1 VAGDTRSLDRQ
12 ALVDLAVVVVCYSG
26 VAALIAALMYLV
38 SGSGSA
44 WLTFDAERFHAMA
57 EVIISG
63 FKPYIDF
70 VDPKPPLLFFMVSVM
85 DLVAPAGSVDIL
97 VMSGVNVLCA
107 ILIYWIGRN
116 DYGNISGF
124 SAGLLFLVAAV
135 FVQGYFLFSEQFAVL
150 FLILAFMLA
159 RRDHFLA
166 SGLCLGLAMGF
177 KQYAFLAI
185 PGLLFLARAKGSGR
199 IARYAGFLVAAAVV
213 FLCLFGALYLSY
225 GPEATRSA
233 INWTFGIAPSY
244 VTGHIVE
251 VPAYHPDTVLG
262 FTANLLA
269 SVIMVLPTLL
279 FAGTSIWRRGLRTD
293 DEYAF
298 GLFIVFFLGTLLIR
312 QYLHYWILMLPF
324 LVLLACREFAV
335 GSARASDESP
345 QGSALRRLAG
355 FTREVVSSPNAPEGD
370 AGTGAEGKIVFSAP
384 VTGSPAAPVTP
395 GAPGGLIPYRRDSA
409 VPGSHGAQR
418 GEAPRPEQEEAGE
431 RNREVPGEGSG
442 EGDREEKGDP
452 DETGM

>member
-1 VAGDTRSLDRQ
+1 VAGDKPALDRQ
-12 ALVDLAVVVVCYSG
+12 ALVDLAFVVVCYSG
-26 VAALIAALMYLV
+26 VAALVAALMYLV

-44 WLTFDAERFHAMA
+44 WLTFDADRFHAMA
-57 EVIISG
+57 EVIIGG

-70 VDPKPPLLFFMVSVM
+70 VDPKPPLLFFMVSAM
-85 DLVAPAGSVDIL
+85 DILAPAGSVDIL

-150 FLILAFMLA
+150 FLIAAFMLA
-159 RRDHFLA
+159 RKDHFLA
-166 SGLCLGLAMGF
+166 CGLCLGLAMGF

-185 PGLLFLARAKGSGR
+185 PGILFLARAKGTGR
-199 IARYAGFLVAAAVV
+199 VTRYAVFIAAAAVA

-244 VTGHIVE
+244 VAGHLVE
-251 VPAYHPDTVLG
+251 VPAYRPDHVLG

-279 FAGTSIWRRGLRTD
+279 FAMASIWRRGLRTD

-298 GLFIVFFLGTLLIR
+298 GLFIVFFLATLLIR

-345 QGSALRRLAG
+345 RESVLRRLAG
-355 FTREVVSSPNAPEGD
+355 FARDVVSSPGVPGRE
-370 AGTGAEGKIVFSAP
+370 AGNGAQGKIVFSAP
-384 VTGSPAAPVTP
+384 VTGSPPASPARGT
-395 GAPGGLIPYRRDSA
+395 PGGLIPYRRESG
-409 VPGSHGAQR
+409 VPGSPDTKPAETPR
-418 GEAPRPEQEEAGE
+418 GEEEGTGGGNGE
-431 RNREVPGEGSG
+431 DERG
-442 EGDREEKGDP
+442 EEK
-452 DETGM
+452 DEITG

>member
-1 VAGDTRSLDRQ
+1 VA
-12 ALVDLAVVVVCYSG
+12 VDLAVVLVCYSG
-26 VAALIAALMYLV
+26 VAALIAVLMYLV

-44 WLTFDAERFHAMA
+44 WLTFDAARFHAMA
-57 EVIISG
+57 EVIIGG

-70 VDPKPPLLFFMVSVM
+70 VDPKPPLLFFMVSAM
-85 DLVAPAGSVDIL
+85 DILAPAGSVDIL
-97 VMSGVNVLCA
+97 VMSAVNVLCA

-159 RRDHFLA
+159 RKDHFA
-166 SGLCLGLAMGF
+166 AAGLCLGLAMGF
-177 KQYAFLAI
+177 KQYAFLAV
-185 PGLLFLARAKGSGR
+185 PPLLFLARVRGTER
-199 IARYAGFLVAAAVV
+199 VVRYVEFIIPAVGV
-213 FLCLFGALYLSY
+213 FFFLFGALYLYY

-244 VTGHIVE
+244 VTGHIIE
-251 VPAYHPDTVLG
+251 VPAYQPDNVLA
-262 FTANLLA
+262 FTANLLG
-269 SVIMVLPTLL
+269 SVMMVLPTLL

-298 GLFIVFFLGTLLIR
+298 GLFIIFFLGTLFIR

-335 GSARASDESP
+335 GSARESDESP
-345 QGSALRRLAG
+345 EGSVLQRLAG
-355 FTREVVSSPNAPEGD
+355 FAREVGSPPETPGSDEGADSSPGR
-370 AGTGAEGKIVFSAP
+370 IVFSAP
-384 VTGSPAAPVTP
+384 VTGSPPVRAGP
-395 GAPGGLIPYRRDSA
+395 GVTGGLIPYKRDTAPPES
-409 VPGSHGAQR
+409 PGG
-418 GEAPRPEQEEAGE
+418 GTG
-431 RNREVPGEGSG
+431 
-442 EGDREEKGDP
+442 
-452 DETGM
+452 ETGTGEKEGEPKDGESAPAEEPDGRPPV

>member
-1 VAGDTRSLDRQ
+1 
-12 ALVDLAVVVVCYSG
+12 VDLAFVLVCYSG
-26 VAALIAALMYLV
+26 VAALVATLMYLV

-44 WLTFDAERFHAMA
+44 WLTFDADRFHAMA
-57 EVIISG
+57 EVIIGG

-70 VDPKPPLLFFMVSVM
+70 VDPKPPLLFFMVSAM
-85 DLVAPAGSVDIL
+85 DLLAPAGSVDIL
-97 VMSGVNVLCA
+97 VMSAVNVLCA

-159 RRDHFLA
+159 RRDHFA
-166 SGLCLGLAMGF
+166 ACGLCLGLAMGF

-185 PGLLFLARAKGSGR
+185 PGLLFLARVKGSGSTR
-199 IARYAGFLVAAAVV
+199 LTRYALLLVAAAGAFLFV
-213 FLCLFGALYLSY
+213 FAALYLSY

-244 VTGHIVE
+244 VAGHLVE
-251 VPAYHPDTVLG
+251 LPAYRPDNVLG

-279 FAGTSIWRRGLRTD
+279 FAMASIWRRGLRTD

-298 GLFIVFFLGTLLIR
+298 GLFIAFFLATLLIR

-335 GSARASDESP
+335 GTARESDESP
-345 QGSALRRLAG
+345 EGSALSRLAG
-355 FTREVVSSPNAPEGD
+355 FAREVGSPPGPPGEED
-370 AGTGAEGKIVFSAP
+370 GAASGKIVFSAP
-384 VTGSPAAPVTP
+384 VTGSPAAPATRR
-395 GAPGGLIPYRRDSA
+395 AAGGLIPYRKEGGA
-409 VPGSHGAQR
+409 PGSRDEPAEETTGW
-418 GEAPRPEQEEAGE
+418 EQEEDE
-431 RNREVPGEGSG
+431 
-442 EGDREEKGDP
+442 
-452 DETGM
+452 DETAG

>member
-1 VAGDTRSLDRQ
+1 
-12 ALVDLAVVVVCYSG
+12 VDLAVVLLCYSG
-26 VAALIAALMYLV
+26 VAALIAVLMYLV

-57 EVIISG
+57 EVIIGG

-70 VDPKPPLLFFMVSVM
+70 VDPKPPLLFFMVSAM
-85 DLVAPAGSVDIL
+85 DLIAPAGSVDIL

-107 ILIYWIGRN
+107 LLIYWIGRN

-150 FLILAFMLA
+150 FLILAFMLG
-159 RRDHFLA
+159 RKDHLAA
-166 SGLCLGLAMGF
+166 SGLCVGLAMGF

-185 PGLLFLARAKGSGR
+185 PPLLFLAKVKGSR
-199 IARYAGFLVAAAVV
+199 RVAKYIEFMVPAIGV
-213 FLCLFGALYLSY
+213 FFCLFGALYLAY

-244 VTGHIVE
+244 VTGHIIE
-251 VPAYHPDTVLG
+251 VPAYQPDNVLA
-262 FTANLLA
+262 FTANLLG
-269 SVIMVLPTLL
+269 SVMMVLPTLL
-279 FAGTSIWRRGLRTD
+279 FAMTSVWRRGLRTD

-298 GLFIVFFLGTLLIR
+298 GLFIIFFLSTLLIR

-335 GSARASDESP
+335 GSARESDESP
-345 QGSALRRLAG
+345 EGSVLQRFAG
-355 FTREVVSSPNAPEGD
+355 FAREIGTSPGTENGKESPESP
-370 AGTGAEGKIVFSAP
+370 AGGIVFSGP
-384 VTGSPAAPVTP
+384 VTGSPPARDGLEVS
-395 GAPGGLIPYRRDSA
+395 GGLIPYKRNGA
-409 VPGSHGAQR
+409 PHGKQ
-418 GEAPRPEQEEAGE
+418 GENGE
-431 RNREVPGEGSG
+431 TPSKG
-442 EGDREEKGDP
+442 EKG
-452 DETGM
+452 E

>member
-1 VAGDTRSLDRQ
+1 
-12 ALVDLAVVVVCYSG
+12 VDLAFVLVCYSG
-26 VAALIAALMYLV
+26 VAALIAVLMYLV

-44 WLTFDAERFHAMA
+44 WLTFDADRFHAMA
-57 EVIISG
+57 EVIIGG

-70 VDPKPPLLFFMVSVM
+70 VDPKPPLLFFMVSAM
-85 DLVAPAGSVDIL
+85 DLLAPAGSVDIL

-150 FLILAFMLA
+150 FLIVAFMLA
-159 RRDHFLA
+159 REDHFAA

-185 PGLLFLARAKGSGR
+185 PALLFLARVKGSGR
-199 IARYAGFLVAAAVV
+199 VSRYLEFLVAAVAVFACV
-213 FLCLFGALYLSY
+213 FGALYLWY

-244 VTGHIVE
+244 VTGHIIE
-251 VPAYHPDTVLG
+251 VPAYQPDNVLG

-269 SVIMVLPTLL
+269 SVMMVLPTLL
-279 FAGTSIWRRGLRTD
+279 FAGTSVWRRGLRTD
-293 DEYAF
+293 DEVAF
-298 GLFIVFFLGTLLIR
+298 GLAILFFLVTLLIR

-324 LVLLACREFAV
+324 LALLACREFAI
-335 GSARASDESP
+335 GSARVSDESP
-345 QGSALRRLAG
+345 EGSALQRLAG
-355 FTREVVSSPNAPEGD
+355 FAREVGSPAGKPGREEHREDSS
-370 AGTGAEGKIVFSAP
+370 GKIVFAGP
-384 VTGSPAAPVTP
+384 VTGGPPAP
-395 GAPGGLIPYRRDSA
+395 GGPRGSGGLIPYRKA
-409 VPGSHGAQR
+409 GQVPES
-418 GEAPRPEQEEAGE
+418 
-431 RNREVPGEGSG
+431 
-442 EGDREEKGDP
+442 REEKGEEP
-452 DETGM
+452 PSGEEEGSREGDETGD

>member
-1 VAGDTRSLDRQ
+1 
-12 ALVDLAVVVVCYSG
+12 VDLTVVLVCYTG
-26 VAALIAALMYLV
+26 VAALIAFLMYLV
-38 SGSGSA
+38 SGSGST
-44 WLTFDAERFHAMA
+44 WLTFDADRFHAMA
-57 EVIISG
+57 EVIIGG

-70 VDPKPPLLFFMVSVM
+70 VDPKPPLLFFMVSAM
-85 DLVAPAGSVDIL
+85 DLLAPAGSVDIL

-107 ILIYWIGRN
+107 LLIYWIGRN

-159 RRDHFLA
+159 RKDHFAA

-177 KQYAFLAI
+177 KQYVFLAV
-185 PGLLFLARAKGSGR
+185 PALLFLARVRGSER
-199 IARYAGFLVAAAVV
+199 VIRYTEFIVAAIGV
-213 FLCLFGALYLSY
+213 FFCLFGALYLYY

-244 VTGHIVE
+244 VTGGIVE
-251 VPAYHPDTVLG
+251 VPAYQPENVLA

-269 SVIMVLPTLL
+269 SVMMVAPTLL

-298 GLFIVFFLGTLLIR
+298 GLFIIFFLATLLIR

-335 GSARASDESP
+335 GSARESDESP
-345 QGSALRRLAG
+345 EGTVLQRFAG
-355 FTREVVSSPNAPEGD
+355 FAREVGSPPETAGGD
-370 AGTGAEGKIVFSAP
+370 ESAEGAPGRIVFA
-384 VTGSPAAPVTP
+384 GPAR
-395 GAPGGLIPYRRDSA
+395 GAPPAPGGLRGSGGLIPYKRDSSGQGTREEGEQA
-409 VPGSHGAQR
+409 A
-418 GEAPRPEQEEAGE
+418 GEAGPEGE
-431 RNREVPGEGSG
+431 VG
-442 EGDREEKGDP
+442 KGK
-452 DETGM
+452 E

>member
-1 VAGDTRSLDRQ
+1 VAGGKAPVDRR
-12 ALVDLAVVVVCYSG
+12 ALVDLTVVLVCYTG
-26 VAALIAALMYLV
+26 VAALIAVLMILV

-44 WLTFDAERFHAMA
+44 WLTFDADRFHAMA
-57 EVIISG
+57 EVIIGG

-70 VDPKPPLLFFMVSVM
+70 VDPKPPLLFFMVSLM
-85 DLVAPAGSVDIL
+85 DLIAPAGSVDIL

-150 FLILAFMLA
+150 FLILAFMLG
-159 RRDHFLA
+159 RKDHFAA

-185 PGLLFLARAKGSGR
+185 PPLLFLARVKGSR
-199 IARYAGFLVAAAVV
+199 RFLGYVEFIVPAIGV
-213 FLCLFGALYLSY
+213 FFCLFGALYLYY
-225 GPEATRSA
+225 GPEATGSA

-244 VTGHIVE
+244 VSGRLIE
-251 VPAYHPDTVLG
+251 VPAYQPNNVLA
-262 FTANLLA
+262 FTANLLG
-269 SVIMVLPTLL
+269 SVMMVLPTLL
-279 FAGTSIWRRGLRTD
+279 FALTSIWRRGLRTD

-298 GLFIVFFLGTLLIR
+298 GLFIIFFLGTLLIR

-335 GSARASDESP
+335 GSARESDESP
-345 QGSALRRLAG
+345 EGSVLQRFAG
-355 FTREVVSSPNAPEGD
+355 FAREVGSSPEPRSGKEGPESP
-370 AGTGAEGKIVFSAP
+370 AGRIVFSAP
-384 VTGSPAAPVTP
+384 ITGSPSVHGGLMVT
-395 GAPGGLIPYRRDSA
+395 GGLIPYRRDGLE
-409 VPGSHGAQR
+409 PGKR
-418 GEAPRPEQEEAGE
+418 GEGGSAPGPEKKEE
-431 RNREVPGEGSG
+431 
-442 EGDREEKGDP
+442 
-452 DETGM
+452 

>member
-1 VAGDTRSLDRQ
+1 VAGEKPAVERR
-12 ALVDLAVVVVCYSG
+12 ALVDLAVVLVCYSA
-26 VAALIAALMYLV
+26 VAALIAVLMYLV

-44 WLTFDAERFHAMA
+44 WLTFDADRFHAMA
-57 EVIISG
+57 EVIIGG

-70 VDPKPPLLFFMVSVM
+70 VDPKPPLLFFMVSAM
-85 DLVAPAGSVDIL
+85 DLLAPAGSVDIL
-97 VMSGVNVLCA
+97 VMSAVNVLCA

-159 RRDHFLA
+159 RKEHLA
-166 SGLCLGLAMGF
+166 MAGLCLGLAMGF

-185 PGLLFLARAKGSGR
+185 PPLLFLARVKGNRKVLGYVEF
-199 IARYAGFLVAAAVV
+199 IIPAIGV
-213 FLCLFGALYLSY
+213 FFAIFGALYLFY
-225 GPEATRSA
+225 GPDTTRSA

-244 VTGHIVE
+244 VTGNLVE
-251 VPAYHPDTVLG
+251 VPAYQPDNVLA
-262 FTANLLA
+262 FTANLLG
-269 SVIMVLPTLL
+269 SVMMVLPTLL

-298 GLFIVFFLGTLLIR
+298 GLFILFFMGTLLIR

-335 GSARASDESP
+335 GSARESDESP
-345 QGSALRRLAG
+345 EGSVIQRFAG
-355 FTREVVSSPNAPEGD
+355 FAKEVGSSPEPPAGEG
-370 AGTGAEGKIVFSAP
+370 AGSPTGGIVFSAP
-384 VTGSPAAPVTP
+384 ATGSPAAPDSLR
-395 GAPGGLIPYRRDSA
+395 APGGLIPYRRDAGKPATPGKAPEPKPSA
-409 VPGSHGAQR
+409 EPKAL
-418 GEAPRPEQEEAGE
+418 EPEKIGNE
-431 RNREVPGEGSG
+431 
-442 EGDREEKGDP
+442 EEKVS
-452 DETGM
+452 

>member
-1 VAGDTRSLDRQ
+1 VAGDTPALDRR
-12 ALVDLAVVVVCYSG
+12 ALVDLAFVLVCYSG
-26 VAALIAALMYLV
+26 VAALVAILMYLV

-44 WLTFDAERFHAMA
+44 WLTFDADRFHAMA
-57 EVIISG
+57 EVIIGG
-63 FKPYIDF
+63 FRPYIDF
-70 VDPKPPLLFFMVSVM
+70 VDPKPPLLFFMVSAM
-85 DLVAPAGSVDIL
+85 DLLAPAGSVDIL

-107 ILIYWIGRN
+107 ILIYWIGRS

-159 RRDHFLA
+159 RRDSFAA

-185 PGLLFLARAKGSGR
+185 PALLFLARARGSGR
-199 IARYAGFLVAAAVV
+199 AARYAALLVAAIGV
-213 FLCLFGALYLSY
+213 FACVFGALYLSY

-244 VTGHIVE
+244 LAGHLVE
-251 VPAYHPDTVLG
+251 VPAYRPENVLG

-279 FAGTSIWRRGLRTD
+279 FAMASIWRRGLRTD

-298 GLFIVFFLGTLLIR
+298 GLVIVFFLATLLIR

-335 GSARASDESP
+335 GSARETDESP
-345 QGSALRRLAG
+345 EGSALRRLAG
-355 FTREVVSSPNAPEGD
+355 FAREVSSPP
-370 AGTGAEGKIVFSAP
+370 AEGPPVVESRPGEGTIVFSAP
-384 VTGSPAAPVTP
+384 VTGAPAARGTP
-395 GAPGGLIPYRRDSA
+395 GARGGLIPYHRDSG
-409 VPGSHGAQR
+409 VPVSPGKKE
-418 GEAPRPEQEEAGE
+418 GEIPGGKQEDAGGGHKE
-431 RNREVPGEGSG
+431 D
-442 EGDREEKGDP
+442 GDRGSE
-452 DETGM
+452 DENGG

>member
-1 VAGDTRSLDRQ
+1 MAGKKPGLDRS
-12 ALVDLAVVVVCYSG
+12 AAVDLAVVLLCYTG
-26 VAALIAALMYLV
+26 VAALIAVLMYLV

-44 WLTFDAERFHAMA
+44 WLTFDADRFHSMA
-57 EVIISG
+57 EVIIGG

-70 VDPKPPLLFFMVSVM
+70 VDPKPPLLFFTVSLM
-85 DLVAPAGSVDIL
+85 DLLAPAGSVDII
-97 VMSGVNVLCA
+97 VMSAVNVICA

-150 FLILAFMLA
+150 FLILAFMLG
-159 RRDHFLA
+159 RNEHLA
-166 SGLCLGLAMGF
+166 SAGLCLGLAMGF

-185 PGLLFLARAKGSGR
+185 PPLLFLAKVKGDRR
-199 IARYAGFLVAAAVV
+199 ILGYVEFLVPAVMV
-213 FLCLFGALYLSY
+213 FFAVFGALYLAY
-225 GPEATRSA
+225 GPDTTRSA

-244 VTGHIVE
+244 VTGNLVE
-251 VPAYHPDTVLG
+251 VPAYQPDNVLA

-269 SVIMVLPTLL
+269 SVMMVLPTLL

-298 GLFIVFFLGTLLIR
+298 GLFIIFFLGTLLIR

-345 QGSALRRLAG
+345 EGSVIRRFAG
-355 FTREVVSSPNAPEGD
+355 FAREVGSSPGPRSGEGGD
-370 AGTGAEGKIVFSAP
+370 GSAEGKIVFSAP
-384 VTGSPAAPVTP
+384 ATGSPPPAAGRKVQ
-395 GAPGGLIPYRRDSA
+395 GGLIPYRPGKGRDA
-409 VPGSHGAQR
+409 
-418 GEAPRPEQEEAGE
+418 
-431 RNREVPGEGSG
+431 REGEGRKEVERSG
-442 EGDREEKGDP
+442 EPEKKDG
-452 DETGM
+452 

>member
-1 VAGDTRSLDRQ
+1 MTLDRRVI
-12 ALVDLAVVVVCYSG
+12 VDLAVVLVCYTG
-26 VAALIAALMYLV
+26 VAALIAVLMYLV

-44 WLTFDAERFHAMA
+44 WLTFDADRFHAMA
-57 EVIISG
+57 EVIIGG

-70 VDPKPPLLFFMVSVM
+70 VDPKPPLLFFMVSAM
-85 DLVAPAGSVDIL
+85 DLVAKAGSVDIL

-159 RRDHFLA
+159 RKDHFA
-166 SGLCLGLAMGF
+166 VSGLCLGLAMGF

-185 PGLLFLARAKGSGR
+185 PALLFLARVRGSQR
-199 IARYAGFLVAAAVV
+199 VIRYTEFIVAALGV
-213 FLCLFGALYLSY
+213 FFCLFGALYLYY

-244 VTGHIVE
+244 VTGGIVE
-251 VPAYHPDTVLG
+251 VPAYQPNNVLA

-269 SVIMVLPTLL
+269 SVMMVAPTLL

-298 GLFIVFFLGTLLIR
+298 GLFIICFLATLLIR

-345 QGSALRRLAG
+345 EGSVLQRFAG
-355 FTREVVSSPNAPEGD
+355 FAREVGSPPEP
-370 AGTGAEGKIVFSAP
+370 AGEEGGAAQGKIVFSAP
-384 VTGSPAAPVTP
+384 VTGSPAAPGALRVT
-395 GAPGGLIPYRRDSA
+395 GELIPYRRDSGTPENQA
-409 VPGSHGAQR
+409 HKEESPIFE
-418 GEAPRPEQEEAGE
+418 GED
-431 RNREVPGEGSG
+431 GEG
-442 EGDREEKGDP
+442 EENPG
-452 DETGM
+452 